1 MFENDPNNIHGEN
14 ATNNIFNLPVTFK
27 LTLQTVL
34 SRKNGKAN
42 VDCIMDGT
50 DLSMGQNI

>member
-14 ATNNIFNLPVTFK
+14 ATNNVFNLPVTFK

-34 SRKNGKAN
+34 NLKKWEGKCLYHGWN
-42 VDCIMDGT
+42 Y
-50 DLSMGQNI
+50 L